1 LEALQREWGNSVQ
14 PLKKADTSATYPFGA
29 INFIPALGINF
40 QISKKTT
47 RGEGAVTL
55 KGSLWMGDETDFS
68 ENLPNEPTFSQVH
81 LYGLY
86 L

>member
-40 QISKKTT
+40 QISKN
-47 RGEGAVTL
+47 
-55 KGSLWMGDETDFS
+55 
-68 ENLPNEPTFSQVH
+68 NLRRWLCNFKRLSQD
-81 LYGLY
+81 GGRNGFF
-86 L
+86 